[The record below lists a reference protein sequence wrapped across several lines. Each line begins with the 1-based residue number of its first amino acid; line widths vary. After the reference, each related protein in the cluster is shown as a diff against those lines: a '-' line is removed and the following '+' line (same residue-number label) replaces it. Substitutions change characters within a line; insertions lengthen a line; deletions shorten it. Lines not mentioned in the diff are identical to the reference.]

1 MSLSVP
7 LTRDEN
13 RGGLPLRIRDS
24 TKQLLLIQ
32 VLANAFLSPIEDSR
46 NSQSTVGLLSVRGD
60 FFDSCGALFRETL
73 TDPELIT

>member
-24 TKQLLLIQ
+24 TKQLLLI
-32 VLANAFLSPIEDSR
+32 LSPIEDSR

>member
-46 NSQSTVGLLSVRGD
+46 NSQSTVGLLSVRG
-60 FFDSCGALFRETL
+60 L
-73 TDPELIT
+73 